1 MCFWWLQVT
10 RYDHFNDWVDGHVRL
25 VYRPDCEE
33 ARRHGS
39 GWAMRN
45 TNNHNVQILKKSCLG
60 VLLCSNRCVLE
71 TGEQVHLRP
80 AICDKA
86 RKKQQ
91 GKFLFFILN
100 TNKKLKKQNVV
111 TVPFCWWIECVLGIT
126 TLWIIYNMLIMRQVW
141 VIVHDEGFPI
151 DCASCFI
158 PLLLLFV
165 LCSHLNFTADNRLLL
180 ITSKNS

>member
-1 MCFWWLQVT
+1 MISQVT

-60 VLLCSNRCVLE
+60 VLLCSNRCILD

-91 GKFLFFILN
+91 GNLHYIVPRGPLQLTLAITKQKN
-100 TNKKLKKQNVV
+100 KKQN
-111 TVPFCWWIECVLGIT
+111 EL
-126 TLWIIYNMLIMRQVW
+126 R
-141 VIVHDEGFPI
+141 
-151 DCASCFI
+151 
-158 PLLLLFV
+158 
-165 LCSHLNFTADNRLLL
+165 
-180 ITSKNS
+180 